1 MIFKERVKEII
12 FKERVKV
19 APTIAFFFSE
29 IQPEKV
35 LWEEE
40 TRDQTRLGEMAGAE
54 AQGNG

>member
-1 MIFKERVKEII
+1 MI